1 MIKSSKLGGV
11 LLGEELGFLD
21 ILKIL
26 AVLDTLFYLSSILG
40 YYKDDEGR
48 GLSLFIS
55 LYWHLCSYLFGISSR
70 TLLTCNTCG
79 YILT

>member
-26 AVLDTLFYLSSILG
+26 AVLDTLFCPFPILG

-48 GLSLFIS
+48 GLSLLIS
-55 LYWHLCSYLFGISSR
+55 LYWHPCPYLFG
-70 TLLTCNTCG
+70 L
-79 YILT
+79 